1 MVRIHRRSASAVLAS
16 ALLLATLVPGVALAQ
31 TAPEDAVPTAA
42 GHLADA
48 LVDGE
53 RIETTFGGV
62 TYPDQGLTADVL
74 LALAGSGVAA
84 DRIEAAADWLDG
96 QAGAYTGTAFGDVY
110 AGSVAKLL
118 IVTSATS
125 RVPTMGGVDLV
136 ATLTATEDAD
146 GRFRDASEFGDFSNV
161 ITQSLAVIALVRA
174 ADVAPSTAA
183 VDYLAGQ
190 ACDDGGFPEQLDPET
205 CTSDVDATGFAVQAL
220 LAAGRDTVAGDA
232 VQWLLDEQAAD
243 GGFGGAQSGPNANS
257 TGLAAVALSAA
268 GETQAAAVARTFL
281 VGLQEDCTGVA
292 PGGIRFSAS
301 DAGDVTRA
309 TAQAVPGLTGVGLLE
324 VSADGASTEVP
335 GIDCPPRFPDVDYP
349 STVHA
354 EAIVELTR
362 IGVISGRPDGTF
374 GPAAAITR
382 GQFATWFAGVA
393 ALEAGGGT
401 SFSDVAGS
409 VHAPAI
415 AALEDAGAISGYPD
429 RTFRPSE
436 PVTRGQA
443 ASIVVRWLGLA
454 PVEADAYDDL
464 GGSTHRTA
472 INAAAAAG
480 IVQGRDGTYEPA
492 TALRRDQA
500 ASVLFSLATRLDVT
514 S

>member
-31 TAPEDAVPTAA
+31 AAPEDAVPAAA

-53 RIETTFGGV
+53 RIETTFEGV

-84 DRIEAAADWLDG
+84 DRIEAATDWLDG
-96 QAGAYTGTAFGDVY
+96 QAGAYTGVASGDVY

-118 IVTSATS
+118 IVTAATS
-125 RVPTMGGVDLV
+125 RAPTMGDVDLV
-136 ATLTATEDAD
+136 ATLTATEDTD
-146 GRFRDASEFGDFSNV
+146 GRFRDTSEFGDFSNV

-183 VDYLAGQ
+183 VDHLADQ
-190 ACDDGGFPEQLDPET
+190 ACADGGFPEQLDPET
-205 CTSDVDATGFAVQAL
+205 CSSDVDATGFAVQAL
-220 LAAGRDTVAGDA
+220 LAAGQDTAAGDA
-232 VQWLLDEQAAD
+232 VQWLLAEQAAD

-257 TGLAAVALSAA
+257 TGLAAVALRVA
-268 GETQAAAVARTFL
+268 GEGDAAAAARSFL
-281 VGLQEDCTGVA
+281 AGLQEDCTGVA

-301 DAGDVTRA
+301 EAGDVTRA

-324 VSADGASTEVP
+324 VAADGASSEVP

-354 EAIVELTR
+354 EAIVELR
-362 IGVISGRPDGTF
+362 RLDVISGRADGTF

-393 ALEAGGGT
+393 AIDVDTTA
-401 SFSDVAGS
+401 SFTDIGGS

-415 AALEDAGAISGYPD
+415 AALEAAGAISGYPD
-429 RTFRPSE
+429 GTFRPAE
-436 PVTRGQA
+436 AVTRAQA
-443 ASIVVRWLGLA
+443 ASILTSWLGLD
-454 PVEADAYDDL
+454 PVEADAFGDL
-464 GGSTHRTA
+464 EGATHRTA
-472 INAAAAAG
+472 VNAAARAG
-480 IVQGRDGTYEPA
+480 LVHGRDGDYAPA
-492 TALRRDQA
+492 VALRRDQA
-500 ASVLFSLATRLDVT
+500 ASLLFSLATLLDVT